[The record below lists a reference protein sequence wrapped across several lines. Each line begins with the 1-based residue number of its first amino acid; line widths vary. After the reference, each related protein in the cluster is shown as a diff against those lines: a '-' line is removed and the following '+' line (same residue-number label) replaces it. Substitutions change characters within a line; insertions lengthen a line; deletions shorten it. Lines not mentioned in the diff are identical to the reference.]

1 MKKSILSLICFASF
15 ITLSAYGQAPDGV
28 NYQAVVRDNAGLVIA
43 SSPVGMQL
51 TLHQTNA
58 TGTIVYEETFAPT
71 TSAFGLVNLVLGQ
84 GTVVSGDFTVIDW
97 SSGPYF
103 LEISA
108 DVTGG
113 TSYSSLGTQQ
123 LMSVPYAL
131 HAKTSDDSFSGDYN
145 ELINQPT
152 IPTNTSQLVNDSG
165 FITSPDDADPD
176 PTNELNTGISLTGTT
191 LIVTDAGGSQS
202 VDLSPLQ
209 DGVTDA
215 DADPTN
221 EIQTLSISGNQIS
234 LSNGGGSVIQQQ
246 PVIENTGGRSDICS
260 GNTSPG
266 SGWQSYDATTI
277 SITVATAGCSYSAA
291 PRYFTSIGGLGS
303 HFELVG
309 ASAIY
314 NPSAT
319 FFTIYVKKGD
329 QSGLSVADAVAGGWF
344 INWTAIGE

>member
-51 TLHQTNA
+51 TLHQTTA
-58 TGTIVYEETFAPT
+58 AGTIVYEETFAPT
-71 TSAFGLVNLVLGQ
+71 TSTFGLVNLVLGQ

-215 DADPTN
+215 DADPLN

-266 SGWQSYDATTI
+266 SGWQTYDPTTI
-277 SITVATAGCSYSAA
+277 YINVTTGGCSYLAA

-314 NPSAT
+314 NPT
-319 FFTIYVKKGD
+319 TTGFTVYVKKGD
-329 QSGLSVADAVAGGWF
+329 LSSLTVGEAIAGSWF